1 MEDYTTW
8 TAGDLIQR
16 LIRRRSILESNSF
29 STGMNEVSC
38 GITRIQSELDRRCDK
53 VFEWIDD
60 QLHIK
65 AKNSFVGVHQTM
77 WTDVV
82 GCHWSDIDSFPIE
95 NPADFSAL
103 LQYFISKPKL

>member
-1 MEDYTTW
+1 MEDL
-8 TAGDLIQR
+8 TALSAATLLKRNQSLELAVIRYGDPDVER
-16 LIRRRSILESNSF
+16 KWAD
-29 STGMNEVSC
+29 VKA
-38 GITRIQSELDRRCDK
+38 ELDRRCTE
-53 VFEWIDD
+53 VFEWKDD

-82 GCHWSDIDSFPIE
+82 GCHWSDIDYFPIE

-103 LQYFISKPKL
+103 LSYFISKPKP